1 MTLPLPRYACCILL
15 RARDAHVLLEARGP
29 CAAIASNS
37 LTCFGGKVEACDAS
51 VEVAVLRELMEE
63 LRWRPGAPLRF
74 AVDLFVGGALTA
86 RFFVAEAPS
95 EPEMLAVV
103 QQEPGRGH
111 AWLPLAAA
119 FSADSR
125 VSPWHRSVLEAF
137 SRGAARAD
145 VAAPPFGGAPPAPRP
160 FGFWRSGADP
170 SLPLPVP
177 SAPPPPADAAVL
189 LRYLTAHALVESYE
203 HGHSTCRLCGERSR
217 ALGCAT
223 LTDGAWL
230 WPEGFAHDLR
240 RTASSRPGRCWMP
253 RCARMRRRAARSC
266 RRATTCCGSPAAG
279 RQRRS
284 QGARRRGCASTPR
297 WPCLGSLLLLHE
309 VK

>member
-1 MTLPLPRYACCILL
+1 MALPLPRYACCILL

-29 CAAIASNS
+29 CAAIAPNS

-51 VEVAVLRELMEE
+51 AEVAVLRELMEE

-74 AVDLFVGGALTA
+74 AVDLYVGGALTA
-86 RFFVAEAPS
+86 RFFAAEAPS

-119 FSADSR
+119 SSADSR

-145 VAAPPFGGAPPAPRP
+145 VAAPPFGGAPVPRP

-170 SLPLPVP
+170 SLPHPVP

-230 WPEGFAHDLR
+230 WPEGFAHYFTAHGVQPPREVLDAALR
-240 RTASSRPGRCWMP
+240 AH
-253 RCARMRRRAARSC
+253 A
-266 RRATTCCGSPAAG
+266 AAG
-279 RQRRS
+279 
-284 QGARRRGCASTPR
+284 GAELPPRNHMLWQPSGGPPEALPRGTAAWLREHSTLALP
-297 WPCLGSLLLLHE
+297 PP
-309 VK
+309 